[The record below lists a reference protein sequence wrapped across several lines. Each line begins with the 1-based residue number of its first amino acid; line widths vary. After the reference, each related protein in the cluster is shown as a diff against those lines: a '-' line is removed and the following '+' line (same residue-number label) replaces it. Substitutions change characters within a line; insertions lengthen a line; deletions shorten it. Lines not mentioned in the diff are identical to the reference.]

1 MFLLS
6 YNLFNLENSHVLISS
21 DISSI
26 DMNSKNEADMSF
38 LTGKKKRS
46 PSLCFSHENFLLKMY
61 FVSHRFLEKMEK
73 KKFQKNSIISAGWN
87 AAEFIMQS
95 HRNKVKQYRQF
106 KAALIKIKLSKCFVR
121 TEKNFR

>member
-1 MFLLS
+1 M
-6 YNLFNLENSHVLISS
+6 LISS

-73 KKFQKNSIISAGWN
+73 KKFQKNSIISAGSN

-106 KAALIKIKLSKCFVR
+106 KGALIKIKLSKCFVR